1 MSEQLQDANT
11 FNHNVKLNIHQRLA
25 LAMDKTVYIQK
36 SKSKVGLPFSITSH
50 DSVTDKVRTPLLE
63 VGVHYY
69 PCNLIYK
76 QEGNRTQVELSVRF
90 VNIDDP
96 TDYFVVPS
104 LGYGVDAQ
112 DKGPGKAISYAV
124 KYALLKALGLVTGDD
139 PELENVNFEPQPKTS
154 SNEMDKVDRM
164 TKSKQSIFIIEP
176 PAPKAEPTPEP
187 EPDVYQ
193 KSEQQIWVED
203 AIEGF
208 NKHKHTGE
216 HAKWASFN
224 KPTINE
230 IKIVDQGLYQ
240 AVLDAW
246 QKRKMELEGKI
257 E

>member
-1 MSEQLQDANT
+1 MSEQLQNANT

-25 LAMDKTVYIQK
+25 LAMDKTAYIQK
-36 SKSKVGLPFSITSH
+36 SKSKAGLPFSITSH

-90 VNIDDP
+90 VNIDNP

-154 SNEMDKVDRM
+154 SSV
-164 TKSKQSIFIIEP
+164 KQPTPKPEP
-176 PAPKAEPTPEP
+176 KPEPTP

-208 NKHKHTGE
+208 KKHKHTGD

-224 KPTINE
+224 KPTISD
-230 IKIVDQGLYQ
+230 IKKVDQGLYQ